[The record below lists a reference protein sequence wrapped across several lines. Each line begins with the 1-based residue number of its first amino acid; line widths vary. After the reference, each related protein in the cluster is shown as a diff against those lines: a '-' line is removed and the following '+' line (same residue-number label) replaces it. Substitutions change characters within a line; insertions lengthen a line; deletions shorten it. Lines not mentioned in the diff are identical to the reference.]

1 MDPKPAEMSLPGVF
15 VIRVLA
21 DQNAVQLYF
30 NDKKQA
36 EYQFEALK
44 FKNMKKIRAVAGVKG
59 VKGEGGV
66 VEFV

>member
-21 DQNAVQLYF
+21 DQNAVQLYY
-30 NDKKQA
+30 NDKKQY
-36 EYQFEALK
+36 EYQCKALE
-44 FKNMKKIRAVAGVKG
+44 FKNMKKIRARANVSDD
-59 VKGEGGV
+59 GV